1 MKNTLALLFSFFL
14 IQVAFAQEATT
25 DEKVDGPQITF
36 AEDSKDFGDIVQGDK
51 VSHTFEFENTG
62 TEPLILSNV
71 LTTCGCTATA
81 WPREPIVPGAS
92 NKIEVSFNSTGKK
105 GRQNKIVTVVS
116 NAINAQ
122 ERVKLIANVLPNK
135 EVQ

>member
-25 DEKVDGPQITF
+25 DEEVDGPQITF

-116 NAINAQ
+116 NAVNAQ